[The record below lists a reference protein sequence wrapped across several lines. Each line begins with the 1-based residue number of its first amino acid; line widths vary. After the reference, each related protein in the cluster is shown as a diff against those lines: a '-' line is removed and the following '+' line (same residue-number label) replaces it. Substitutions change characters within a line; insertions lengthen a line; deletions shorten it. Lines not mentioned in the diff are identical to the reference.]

1 MRTRKPVV
9 SAACICLINMK
20 KMRTGPTNEQLK
32 GLLVE
37 LRARGH
43 RDTSPLLLRLENDL
57 RKSTRQRR
65 VVNLSRINRCAK
77 DGETVVVPGKVLASG
92 ELDHAVTI
100 AAWKFSQQALDKI
113 QKSKS
118 RAMLIPELVDGGI
131 KGKRIRIIG

>member
-1 MRTRKPVV
+1 
-9 SAACICLINMK
+9 MK
-20 KMRTGPTNEQLK
+20 TGPTNEQLN

-37 LRARGH
+37 LNARGH
-43 RDTSPLLLRLENDL
+43 SGSSPLLLRLERDL
-57 RKSTRQRR
+57 RRSARQRR
-65 VVNLSRINRCAK
+65 IVNLSRINRYTK

-118 RAMLIPELVDGGI
+118 RAMLISELVDGEI
-131 KGKRIRIIG
+131 KGKRVRILG